1 MFIDVRANHSK
12 ILQFFLITVFALT
25 ARSGHAA
32 ESEPYSWGIL
42 NQQSAAQTA
51 ALWNPIL
58 TYLGNKTGLKF
69 KLKLTPTVQETDLM
83 SNRGEFDFLYN
94 NHIFDPDFDDANYQP
109 LAQWGGKPL
118 IGQIVV
124 NNESSLHSLKDL
136 EGKKV
141 VFPSRDAF
149 IAYKVTY
156 QALRTAGVK
165 IEVVFGANQDG
176 AAVQLASGRADAA
189 SLNKFFAERFQAEG
203 KGKFRT
209 LYESDAWPNIPV
221 LAHPRIPAKH
231 AQAVRK
237 ALLDMSTDPE
247 GKALLEELKIPG
259 FLAVKDSDYDSTRR
273 VYRDNPE

>member
-1 MFIDVRANHSK
+1 MFHAVRTNHSK
-12 ILQFFLITVFALT
+12 ILRFFLITVFALT

-32 ESEPYSWGIL
+32 ETEPYSWGIL

-69 KLKLTPTVQETDLM
+69 KLKLAPTVQETDLM

-94 NHIFDPDFDDANYQP
+94 NHVFDPDFDDANYQP
-109 LAQWGGKPL
+109 LVQWGGRPL
-118 IGQIVV
+118 VGQIVV
-124 NNESSLHSLKDL
+124 NDESPFRSLKDL
-136 EGKKV
+136 DGKKV

-149 IAYKVTY
+149 IAYKVTH
-156 QALRTAGVK
+156 QALRTAGIK
-165 IEVVFGANQDG
+165 IESVFGANQDG

-247 GKALLEELKIPG
+247 GKTLLEELKIPG

-273 VYRDNPE
+273 VYRDNP

>member
-1 MFIDVRANHSK
+1 MFRNAQANPSK
-12 ILQFFLITVFALT
+12 ILRFFLAAMFVLAASAIQ
-25 ARSGHAA
+25 AA
-32 ESEPYSWGIL
+32 ETEPYSWGVL
-42 NQQSAAQTA
+42 NQQSPAQTA
-51 ALWNPIL
+51 ELWNPIL
-58 TYLGNKTGLKF
+58 TYLSNKTGLKF
-69 KLKLTPTVQETDLM
+69 KLKLAPTVQETDLM

-94 NHIFDPDFDDANYQP
+94 NHVFDPDFDDANYRP
-109 LAQWGGKPL
+109 LVQWGGKPL
-118 IGQIVV
+118 VGQIVV
-124 NNESSLHSLKDL
+124 NDESPLRTLKDL

-149 IAYKVTY
+149 IAYKVTQ
-156 QALRTAGVK
+156 QALRNAGVK
-165 IEVVFGANQDG
+165 VEIVFGANQDG

-189 SLNKFFAERFQAEG
+189 SLNKFFAERFQADG

-209 LYESDAWPNIPV
+209 LYESEAWPNIPL

-237 ALLDMSTDPE
+237 ALLAMNDDQQ

-273 VYRDNPE
+273 VYRDNP

>member
-1 MFIDVRANHSK
+1 MFHNVRVNHSK
-12 ILQFFLITVFALT
+12 ILRFFLITVFALT
-25 ARSGHAA
+25 ACPGQAA
-32 ESEPYSWGIL
+32 ETEPYSWGIL

-58 TYLGNKTGLKF
+58 IYLGNKTGLKF
-69 KLKLTPTVQETDLM
+69 KLKLAPTVQETDLM

-94 NHIFDPDFDDANYQP
+94 NHVFDPDFDDANYQP
-109 LAQWGGKPL
+109 LVQWGGRPL
-118 IGQIVV
+118 VGQIVV
-124 NNESSLHSLKDL
+124 NDESSFRTLKDL
-136 EGKKV
+136 DGKKV

-156 QALRTAGVK
+156 QALRTAGIK
-165 IEVVFGANQDG
+165 IELVFGANQDG
-176 AAVQLASGRADAA
+176 AAVQLASGRTDAA

-247 GKALLEELKIPG
+247 GKALLEEHKIPG

-273 VYRDNPE
+273 VYRDNP

>member
-1 MFIDVRANHSK
+1 MFHDMRDNNNK
-12 ILQFFLITVFALT
+12 IQRFFLTAVFAL
-25 ARSGHAA
+25 AA
-32 ESEPYSWGIL
+32 NAGQASETETYSWGVL

-58 TYLGNKTGLKF
+58 TYLGDKTGLKF

-83 SNRGEFDFLYN
+83 SKHGEFDFLYN
-94 NHIFDPDFDDANYQP
+94 NHVFDPDFDDANYQP

-124 NNESSLHSLKDL
+124 NNESSLRTLKDL
-136 EGKKV
+136 DGKKV

-156 QALRTAGVK
+156 QALRTAGAK
-165 IEVVFGANQDG
+165 IEAVFGANQDG

-203 KGKFRT
+203 KGKFRA
-209 LYESDAWPNIPV
+209 LYETDAWPNIPV

-237 ALLDMSTDPE
+237 ALIDMNTDPE

-259 FLAVKDSDYDSTRR
+259 FLAVKDSDYDSTRS
-273 VYRDNPE
+273 VYRDNP

>member
-1 MFIDVRANHSK
+1 MFRQAQVNHSK
-12 ILQFFLITVFALT
+12 TLQFFLAAVFAL
-25 ARSGHAA
+25 AA
-32 ESEPYSWGIL
+32 STGQAVETEPYSWGVL

-69 KLKLTPTVQETDLM
+69 KLKLAPTVQETDLM
-83 SNRGEFDFLYN
+83 SNRGEFDFLYS

-109 LAQWGGKPL
+109 LVQWGGNPL

-124 NNESSLHSLKDL
+124 NDESPLHALKDL
-136 EGKKV
+136 DGKKV

-149 IAYKVTY
+149 IAYKVT
-156 QALRTAGVK
+156 QHALRKAGIKV
-165 IEVVFGANQDG
+165 ELVFGANQDG

-209 LYESDAWPNIPV
+209 LYESEAWPNIPV
-221 LAHPRIPAKH
+221 LAHPRIPVKH

-237 ALLDMSTDPE
+237 ALLDMNTDPQ
-247 GKALLEELKIPG
+247 GKVLLEQLKIPG

-273 VYRDNPE
+273 VYRENP

>member
-1 MFIDVRANHSK
+1 MIRHSQTNNSK
-12 ILQFFLITVFALT
+12 VLQFILAAVFAL
-25 ARSGHAA
+25 AAGHGHAA
-32 ESEPYSWGIL
+32 EPEPYSWGIL

-58 TYLGNKTGLKF
+58 AYLGSKTGLKF
-69 KLKLTPTVQETDLM
+69 KLRLAPTVQETDLM

-94 NHIFDPDFDDANYQP
+94 NHVFDPDFDDANYHP
-109 LAQWGGKPL
+109 LVQWGGKPL
-118 IGQIVV
+118 VGQIVV
-124 NNESSLHSLKDL
+124 NNESPLHTLKDL

-149 IAYKVTY
+149 IAYKVTHH
-156 QALRTAGVK
+156 ALRKAGIKV
-165 IEVVFGANQDG
+165 ELVFGANQDG

-209 LYESDAWPNIPV
+209 LYESEAWPNIPL

-231 AQAVRK
+231 AEAVRRT
-237 ALLDMSTDPE
+237 LLGMNADPE
-247 GKALLEELKIPG
+247 GKALLDALKIPG
-259 FLAVKDSDYDSTRR
+259 FLPVKDSDYDATRR
-273 VYRDNPE
+273 VYRENP